1 MTTATDMSGRSVA
14 YTLIEPLVNDPPTVD
29 ATVVIVVFE
38 NDDLIPTVDEPYI
51 ECHWRPG
58 PKRSAMDGSTLHE
71 AGTMRFEINTPTPG
85 GATYINAL
93 ADEIESHY
101 PPACRLPP
109 RGGWT
114 VTVME
119 VGRSAAQRLKNWRRC
134 YVDVGYIAVKA

>member
-14 YTLIEPLVNDPPTVD
+14 YTLIEPLVNDP
-29 ATVVIVVFE
+29 
-38 NDDLIPTVDEPYI
+38 
-51 ECHWRPG
+51 
-58 PKRSAMDGSTLHE
+58 
-71 AGTMRFEINTPTPG
+71 
-85 GATYINAL
+85 
-93 ADEIESHY
+93 IESHY